1 MKLKEIE
8 MALDL
13 WDSFDD
19 EDDSND
25 FNLGQVKEVSGS
37 TEAAYA
43 ENKLSTEPLLLLSAQ
58 EIKNQHEQ
66 EARTRLLERD
76 DLYHGTIDI
85 GSDRI
90 NPEDKLIFGATSDI
104 NQVVPIRL
112 NWAREAW
119 YNGCN
124 NNWMPQEVDM
134 KDDIAQ
140 WKHESFLTN
149 RERLCITNSLGF
161 FSTADSI
168 VANNLVLAIYKH
180 ITNAECRNFLL
191 RQAFEESMHT
201 EAYVYCAESL
211 GLDQALTFNQY
222 RENHSMI
229 QKDNWCLEYTD
240 GLLADVGDVSPE
252 QLIAN
257 LIAFYA
263 IMEGMFFYC
272 GFANVLSMGRRGRM
286 PGVAEQFQLIMRDE
300 GQHVNFGMSMVRQMF
315 VDVPNINKPR
325 VLKKSLE
332 IIMEGTYLEK
342 VFATDVMG
350 DGVQGMNPRIMHQY
364 LEFIADR
371 RLMDIGLEA
380 QFKVQ
385 NPMQWMSEQMDFR
398 KEGNFFEV
406 RVTEYQVGGLKFN

>member
-43 ENKLSTEPLLLLSAQ
+43 ENKLSTEPLLLLSTQ

-315 VDVPNINKPR
+315 IDVPNLNKPL
-325 VLKKSLE
+325 VLKKALE

-342 VFATDVMG
+342 VFSTDVMG

>member
-1 MKLKEIE
+1 

-19 EDDSND
+19 EDNSND

-43 ENKLSTEPLLLLSAQ
+43 ENKLSTEPLLLLSTQ

-66 EARTRLLERD
+66 EARTRLLERN

-85 GSDRI
+85 GSARI
-90 NPEDKLIFGATSDI
+90 NPGDKLIFGATSDI

-140 WKHESFLTN
+140 WKHGSYLTN

-315 VDVPNINKPR
+315 IDVPNLNKPL
-325 VLKKSLE
+325 VLKKALE

-342 VFATDVMG
+342 VFSTDVMG

-406 RVTEYQVGGLKFN
+406 RVTEYQVGGLSFN

>member
-1 MKLKEIE
+1 

>member
-1 MKLKEIE
+1 

-229 QKDNWCLEYTD
+229 QKDNWCLEYTT
-240 GLLADVGDVSPE
+240 GLLADVGDISPE

-315 VDVPNINKPR
+315 IDVPNLNKPL
-325 VLKKSLE
+325 VLKKALE

-342 VFATDVMG
+342 VFSTDVMG